1 MRGSCGAKRRA
12 EDEKEVYNSLDD
24 LRGPSFRRKAG
35 TEARSHQP
43 ERYGSMRTIEAGDEY
58 WIMVDTETGCCYL
71 FGARGGVVQ
80 LTNYDGSPH
89 LANGWRDI
97 G

>member
-1 MRGSCGAKRRA
+1 MKKKYIILWTICAALLLGLLVHYLLFG
-12 EDEKEVYNSLDD
+12 
-24 LRGPSFRRKAG
+24 RKAG

-43 ERYGSMRTIEAGDEY
+43 ERYGSMRTIETGDEY